1 MKTGY
6 LIVDEMSHLTLSGN
20 VIPNAWYQ
28 KIILP
33 NGKAHLT
40 AILILSDI
48 VYWYRPTIERC
59 PETGKVIGRK
69 KKFRKDMLQASYQ
82 SYADKFNISKWK
94 VKEAIDFLVDNK
106 LIKREFRSYRTQSGV
121 YVNNAVFVE
130 PIPEA
135 IKKISIE
142 ESKRVSIDTTEKSI
156 PTTVKNQSTTP
167 KELQEIPPKNGGTN
181 TNITYKN
188 SYKTSTTLFHH
199 QVEVEEIKPLI
210 HFFESNGFG
219 VVCPYLTSKMITWC
233 NELSRQHVLNQL

>member
-69 KKFRKDMLQASYQ
+69 KNLRGMATCFSVL
-82 SYADKFNISKWK
+82 
-94 VKEAIDFLVDNK
+94 
-106 LIKREFRSYRTQSGV
+106 
-121 YVNNAVFVE
+121 
-130 PIPEA
+130 
-135 IKKISIE
+135 
-142 ESKRVSIDTTEKSI
+142 VSINDS
-156 PTTVKNQSTTP
+156 SDC
-167 KELQEIPPKNGGTN
+167 
-181 TNITYKN
+181 
-188 SYKTSTTLFHH
+188 YKTNK
-199 QVEVEEIKPLI
+199 Q
-210 HFFESNGFG
+210 
-219 VVCPYLTSKMITWC
+219 
-233 NELSRQHVLNQL
+233 